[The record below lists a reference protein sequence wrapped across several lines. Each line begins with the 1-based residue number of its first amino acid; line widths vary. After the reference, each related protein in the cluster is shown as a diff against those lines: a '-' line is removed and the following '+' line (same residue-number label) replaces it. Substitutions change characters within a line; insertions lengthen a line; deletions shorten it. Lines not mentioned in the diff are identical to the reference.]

1 MNILLTSQKET
12 CKTKEDSVAYFNKL
26 KELRAKDQNEVQI
39 LFAINEYL
47 SQPGRL
53 EEKEAWCKE
62 EAAKVPNDKYV
73 WAFLGESQ
81 MNQQKYEEAVASFK
95 KSLEIDPNFI
105 EVQYNVGA
113 SLVLQA
119 TAMKDQLSGATGRL
133 NAANAE
139 KVKAVYNEAKT
150 YLEKIKEAD
159 PNREKVNWAYTLYQV
174 YYGLGD
180 AEKAAE
186 IEKIIGGGY

>member
-1 MNILLTSQKET
+1 M
-12 CKTKEDSVAYFNKL
+12 
-26 KELRAKDQNEVQI
+26 
-39 LFAINEYL
+39 
-47 SQPGRL
+47 
-53 EEKEAWCKE
+53 
-62 EAAKVPNDKYV
+62 PNDKYV
-73 WAFLGESQ
+73 WAFLGEAQ
-81 MNQQKYEEAVASFK
+81 MNQQKYAEAVASFK
-95 KSLEIDPNFI
+95 KSFEIDPSFI
-105 EVQYNVGA
+105 EVEYNLGA

-133 NAANAE
+133 SAADAE
-139 KVKAVYNEAKT
+139 KVKAIYTEAKT
-150 YLEKIKEAD
+150 HLEKIKEAD